1 MPSHKQSKACEYRPG
16 QLVWIAGE
24 LLVPQP
30 APASAIAST
39 LFAHAQLALVV
50 AKQKCLYTSERYLEV
65 WFSEFGVN
73 KKGARDC
80 TRSLGKPTTRI
91 WLAC

>member
-1 MPSHKQSKACEYRPG
+1 M
-16 QLVWIAGE
+16 
-24 LLVPQP
+24 PQP

-73 KKGARDC
+73 KKREHVIARAP
-80 TRSLGKPTTRI
+80 LGKPTTRI